1 MKRTISIL
9 SLLVLA
15 FAIVGCSKKNTDNNE
30 AVKQGVIKYL
40 SKRSDLA
47 AMDVSVASVQFRG
60 DEADAK
66 VHFQAKNN
74 TNPAASLD
82 MTYVLERK
90 GKEWEVKGRSGAG
103 AASSANPHGAGGGGM
118 PPAGGAMPQGS
129 LPAGHPEIPPGAM
142 PQGSAP
148 KGSLPPGHP
157 AIPSGAPPKSGTA
170 QPGMPELPQIP
181 PHK

>member
-1 MKRTISIL
+1 MKSTIPVV

-15 FAIVGCSKKNTDNNE
+15 FAIAGCGKKDVENND

-47 AMDVSVASVQFRG
+47 AMDVSVASVQYRG
-60 DEADAK
+60 NEADAK

-82 MTYVLERK
+82 MMYVLERK
-90 GKEWEVKGRSGAG
+90 GNEWEVKGRSGAG
-103 AASSANPHGAGGGGM
+103 AASGANPHGG
-118 PPAGGAMPQGS
+118 PIPQGS
-129 LPAGHPEIPPGAM
+129 LPAGHPDIPSGAGI
-142 PQGSAP
+142 PSGSAP
-148 KGSLPPGHP
+148 QGSLPPGHP
-157 AIPSGAPPKSGTA
+157 PLPSGGAPPAGTP